1 MLMMIPRTMNSTV
14 HSRIIQPHGRLLQQ
28 PLSAFET
35 PMHDMNGTTSATP
48 SHTSS
53 SNRQNKLLALAAPVG
68 QILVMVSALA
78 WMFIRPTA
86 AMGLAIGTLL
96 MLLGRFAGP
105 TSDIA
110 QIRRAHHSLTTR
122 RLYSQRLL
130 GLFFLVLAA
139 IAINAPL
146 PTFLWG
152 YYLRPSTWLL
162 PFIIH
167 AIFEVFTTLRL
178 LHEENK

>member
-1 MLMMIPRTMNSTV
+1 MLMTILRTMNSTSV
-14 HSRIIQPHGRLLQQ
+14 FHRIPPLGRLPQH

-35 PMHDMNGTTSATP
+35 PMHDMNGTTSANS

-53 SNRQNKLLALAAPVG
+53 SNRQNQLLALSAPAG
-68 QILVMVSALA
+68 QILIMVSALA

-86 AMGLAIGTLL
+86 AIGLAIGTLL
-96 MLLGRFAGP
+96 MLVGRLTGP

-110 QIRRAHHSLTTR
+110 QIRRAHHSLTIR

-167 AIFEVFTTLRL
+167 AIFEVYTTLRL